1 MEEQQIEHAETARG
15 RAFLWGGI
23 GLGLALVLV
32 LFTNGFGLWGH
43 GGGAPDK
50 PLLLHQNGKIF
61 VPEDSA
67 LRQRLVVAPAQEEPL
82 GAALVLPGIVESDPG
97 RTAAVLPPLGG
108 RVVELKVALG
118 ERVQR
123 GQALLVIDAP
133 DLAQAFDDDAKAAD
147 ALSLTSKALARQED
161 QFKIGAAAQ
170 KDLDQ
175 SRSEHTQAVSE
186 YTRTQARLKALGVA
200 PGDGSRTHLLTVRA
214 PFAGSVTALSVAIGN
229 MINDPTQPVMTVADL
244 STVWVTALVAES
256 DVGAVAA
263 NQAAD
268 VTLSAYPG
276 RSWHGKVVSVADVL
290 ESDSRRNKAR
300 IAFPNADYALK
311 PNMFASV
318 TLKGPAHSRILVP
331 SSALL
336 MNNDRTTVFVATA
349 PWTFERRVV
358 EPQLEESSAVAIR
371 SGLKAGEQVVIK
383 GGILLN
389 D

>member
-1 MEEQQIEHAETARG
+1 M
-15 RAFLWGGI
+15 
-23 GLGLALVLV
+23 V
-32 LFTNGFGLWGH
+32 
-43 GGGAPDK
+43 
-50 PLLLHQNGKIF
+50 HQNGKIF

-67 LRQRLVVAPAQEEPL
+67 LRQRLVVAPAQEQPL

-97 RTAAVLPPLGG
+97 RTAAVLAPLGG

-118 ERVQR
+118 DRVQR

-147 ALSLTSKALARQED
+147 ALNLTSKALARQED

-175 SRSEHTQAVSE
+175 SRSDHSQAVSE
-186 YTRTQARLKALGVA
+186 YTRTQARLKALGAA
-200 PGDGSRTHLLTVRA
+200 PGAGSRTPLLTVRA
-214 PFAGSVTALSVAIGN
+214 PFAGSVTALSVATGN

-256 DVGAVAA
+256 DVSAVAA
-263 NQAAD
+263 NQAAA

-276 RSWHGKVVSVADVL
+276 RSWHGKVLSVADVL

-318 TLKGPAHSRILVP
+318 TLEGPAHSSVLVP

-349 PWTFERRVV
+349 PWTFERRIV
-358 EPQLEESSAVAIR
+358 EPQLEESSSVAIR

>member
-1 MEEQQIEHAETARG
+1 MEEQQIEHAETPRG

-23 GLGLALVLV
+23 ALGLLLVLV
-32 LFTNGFGLWGH
+32 LFTNGFGLWGR

-50 PLLLHQNGKIF
+50 PLLVHQNGKLF

-67 LRQRLVVAPAQEEPL
+67 LRQRLVVAPVQEQAL

-118 ERVQR
+118 ERVQH
-123 GQALLVIDAP
+123 GQALLIIDSP
-133 DLAQAFDDDAKAAD
+133 DLAQAFDDDAKATD
-147 ALSLTSKALARQED
+147 ALNLTSTALARQED
-161 QFKIGAAAQ
+161 QFKIGAASQ

-175 SRSEHTQAVSE
+175 SRSDHNQAVSE
-186 YTRTQARLKALGVA
+186 YSRTQARLKALGVA
-200 PGDGSRTHLLTVRA
+200 PGDASRTHLLTVHA
-214 PFAGSVTALSVAIGN
+214 PFAGSVTALSVATGN

-256 DVGAVAA
+256 DVGAVAT

-268 VTLSAYPG
+268 VTLAAYPG
-276 RSWHGKVVSVADVL
+276 RSWHGKVVSVSDVL

-318 TLKGPAHSRILVP
+318 SLAGPAHSRVLVP

-349 PWTFERRVV
+349 PWTFERRIV
-358 EPQLEESSAVAIR
+358 EPQLEEGSSVAIR
-371 SGLKAGEQVVIK
+371 SGLKAGEQVVVK